1 MDLKSSNMVTGGFCG
16 VMSHSAP
23 ESYHNTATDS
33 LSAHFNPMSKDP
45 ECEMEPLTTRLN
57 QFRMKGIGCDVL
69 FLVGDEQERSL
80 AHKLVLGCSSTVFN
94 AMFYGGLSQRAQ
106 TRNNRQNE
114 NILRAPEVNKCTHDQ
129 NEAAQAPQQCQTK
142 RQIACLN
149 SGRQFGDVED
159 ELSVSSTA
167 ITESLSNSLSSSVN
181 EDDGEDEVEEVVEE
195 EEYDDAEDSKPIPAG
210 ALPIPDHKSRNFM
223 RDSFNFDSF
232 SSSSPPMKLQRKN
245 GTNLMEET
253 TPTTHKMV
261 ADKTKSEV
269 SKSLMNNTP
278 LCPAQF
284 GLPDD
289 VEVIRVPDCSPTAF
303 SIMIGYMY
311 SDVKSVVLND
321 DNVMNTLYAAKKYDI
336 HSLVSECVRYLLN
349 GLSACNAVCLL
360 AQARLFEENTLLQ
373 QCFEMIDKNS
383 DIALQA
389 GSVTDIDRDT
399 LIEVLGR
406 SQLDPSSELVIF
418 HAAQAWAEAE
428 CERRQIAPT
437 VDNLRVCLGPAL
449 QLIRFPLMNV
459 NEFGQAASSSLLNCE
474 EIAEVFLHLT
484 VKPRPYCRYPSG
496 FRCFSRSKHS
506 INRFNS
512 LSSKRCSR
520 RENKICFTAD
530 RDLLISAIGIYGMAP
545 VSKIAYVDDKPPVE
559 WSCQVEIQ
567 LASVIDPST
576 YGSSVCHSATNNLFL
591 HGIVGDPTPILAY
604 FEEPVQC
611 SAHTTY
617 VASVRF
623 ISETGVQTFQG
634 KDGQDSITVDL
645 PYDEQIT
652 FTFKSY
658 KNAYGN
664 DDGNKTE
671 GQIPS
676 LHFLVPWPEN
686 PESH

>member
-33 LSAHFNPMSKDP
+33 VSAHFNPPSKDP
-45 ECEMEPLTTRLN
+45 ECEMGPLTTRLN

-106 TRNNRQNE
+106 IRNSRQNE
-114 NILRAPEVNKCTHDQ
+114 NSLRAPENNKCTHDQ
-129 NEAAQAPQQCQTK
+129 NEAAQTPQKCQTK
-142 RQIACLN
+142 PQISCMN
-149 SGRQFGDVED
+149 GGRQFGDIED
-159 ELSVSSTA
+159 E
-167 ITESLSNSLSSSVN
+167 
-181 EDDGEDEVEEVVEE
+181 
-195 EEYDDAEDSKPIPAG
+195 
-210 ALPIPDHKSRNFM
+210 
-223 RDSFNFDSF
+223 
-232 SSSSPPMKLQRKN
+232 RKN
-245 GTNLMEET
+245 GTNIMEET
-253 TPTTHKMV
+253 TPTAHKMV
-261 ADKTKSEV
+261 ADQTTSEV
-269 SKSLMNNTP
+269 SKSVINNTP

-321 DNVMNTLYAAKKYDI
+321 DNVMHTLYAAKKYDI

-645 PYDEQIT
+645 PYDEQVT